1 MCFFSPPLFSSYDF
15 QLTLSLSLAHSSSFS
30 EFTFK
35 PVIPPAGSKSPYPL
49 RISQPKEFVRRYMPL
64 MKVGLKAMLV
74 FNGVAGLAQCLGYP
88 VPKVPAS
95 VTAAATDAVGK
106 LDQASSVA
114 EFDVLQAAVD
124 ATSVEPGSESGA
136 ASATSNSDDKSKVVR
151 GQQLRDLARYLSE
164 QDPKCEFAGLQ
175 RVVAD
180 DGACLWTTPEHVEKM
195 RQEAQREQELI
206 EAGDWSLQA
215 AVGVD
220 ADGAS
225 EQRVHSLEQQLRDSE
240 ARIEALSRRLAL
252 YSERF
257 EGKD

>member
-1 MCFFSPPLFSSYDF
+1 MLWLWARLESVRVFGDARSLGPKNSAWVTLLHEGDDGSFLHVVGFSKAAFWALVRRVETPQEKKRRQGLGNATGLGRSVCFFSPPLFSSYDF
-15 QLTLSLSLAHSSSFS
+15 QLTLSLSLSLSLAHSSSFS

-49 RISQPKEFVRRYMPL
+49 RISQPKEFVRRYMLL

-74 FNGVAGLAQCLGYP
+74 FNGVAGLAQCLGYL

-136 ASATSNSDDKSKVVR
+136 ASAT
-151 GQQLRDLARYLSE
+151 
-164 QDPKCEFAGLQ
+164 
-175 RVVAD
+175 
-180 DGACLWTTPEHVEKM
+180 
-195 RQEAQREQELI
+195 
-206 EAGDWSLQA
+206 
-215 AVGVD
+215 
-220 ADGAS
+220 
-225 EQRVHSLEQQLRDSE
+225 
-240 ARIEALSRRLAL
+240 RLCGGSSCAT
-252 YSERF
+252 
-257 EGKD
+257 